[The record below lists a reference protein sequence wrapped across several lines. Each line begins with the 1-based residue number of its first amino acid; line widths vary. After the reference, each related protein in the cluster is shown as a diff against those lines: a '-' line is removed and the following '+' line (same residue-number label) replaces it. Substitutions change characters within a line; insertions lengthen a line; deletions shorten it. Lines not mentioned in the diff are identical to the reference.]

1 MRRKHGRKITR
12 HVTNPLSQNSHHL
25 WRRDVADAERAWVA
39 VGLLRQ
45 ECPVAGQIYAH
56 GCRGYGVEKDGG
68 TQRKKFGEGFLTKFV
83 VLSTPEEENG
93 EHSAHWRVDDQGTE
107 VEFVGDVASGAEG
120 SDSFGVLVQCGAEVG
135 AVKDNGTG
143 EDLEV
148 ECCQCGERDWLVWK
162 LGRI

>member
-39 VGLLRQ
+39 VGLLGQ
-45 ECPVAGQIYAH
+45 ECPVAGQICAH

-68 TQRKKFGEGFLTKFV
+68 TQRKKFGEGFLTKLV
-83 VLSTPEEENG
+83 VLGAPEEENG

-107 VEFVGDVASGAEG
+107 IEFVGDVASGAEG

-148 ECCQCGERDWLVWK
+148 ECCQCGSVI
-162 LGRI
+162 G